1 MLVDDTP
8 GLQRGIAGPALR
20 RNRFGEGCAMAQ
32 MPKELNA
39 FAAKVAEML
48 RKLQPDYAIKLIGT
62 SELLVDGRR
71 LDLDNLF
78 RMVSHDRVRGR
89 EIVEHYLEQLFCDN
103 SLDQTDLGFDLIKD
117 RIMPRIQPESIFEH
131 LSRELVAHVPFVN
144 GTVIVFVMDMPN
156 MTISI
161 TTEQMIRWGVSSE
174 ELEEIARQNLNSY
187 SPELDMQFVESKEG
201 GHAAIIGEQDG
212 YDAARVLLGG
222 LHSTLVDRLGPDF
235 LVAIPA
241 RDMFVA
247 LSAGPSPFLQ
257 RLHRRVVQDYSRL
270 PYPIT
275 DEFFLVTRD
284 GVAGTILEDFGIERL
299 SEIGPEAFGD
309 GHDEGREAA

>member
-1 MLVDDTP
+1 
-8 GLQRGIAGPALR
+8 
-20 RNRFGEGCAMAQ
+20 MAQ
-32 MPKELNA
+32 MPRELDA

-48 RKLQPDYAIKLIGT
+48 RKLQPEFAIKLIGT

-89 EIVEHYLEQLFCDN
+89 EIVEHYLQQLFCDD
-103 SLDQTDLGFDLIKD
+103 SLEQPELGFDLIKN

-161 TTEQMIRWGVSSE
+161 TTEQLVRWGVTPE
-174 ELEEIARQNLNSY
+174 ELDVIARQNLESY
-187 SPELDMQFVESKEG
+187 TPELDMQFVESKEG

-222 LHSTLVDRLGPDF
+222 LQATLAGRLGPDF

-257 RLHRRVVQDYSRL
+257 RLHRRVVQDYTRL

-284 GVAGTILEDFGIERL
+284 GVAGTVLEDFGVKRL
-299 SEIGPEAFGD
+299 TEVGPEAFGE
-309 GHDEGREAA
+309 GQDEGREAA

>member
-1 MLVDDTP
+1 
-8 GLQRGIAGPALR
+8 
-20 RNRFGEGCAMAQ
+20 MAQ
-32 MPKELNA
+32 MPRELDA
-39 FAAKVAEML
+39 FAAKVADML
-48 RKLQPDYAIKLIGT
+48 RKLQPEFAIKLIGT

-71 LDLDNLF
+71 LDLDNLY

-89 EIVEHYLEQLFCDN
+89 EIVEHYLQQLFCDD
-103 SLDQTDLGFDLIKD
+103 SLEQTDLGFDLVRS
-117 RIMPRIQPESIFEH
+117 RIMPRIQPESIFDH

-161 TTEQMIRWGVSSE
+161 TTEQLVRWGVTPE
-174 ELEEIARQNLNSY
+174 ELDVIARQNLDGY
-187 SPELDMQFVESKEG
+187 TPELDMQFVESKEG

-222 LHSTLVDRLGPDF
+222 LQATLAGRLGPDF

-247 LSAGPSPFLQ
+247 LSAGPTPFLQ
-257 RLHRRVVQDYSRL
+257 RLHRRVVQDYTRL

-275 DEFFLVTRD
+275 DDFFLVTRD
-284 GVAGTILEDFGIERL
+284 GVAGTVLEDFGIQRL
-299 SEIGPEAFGD
+299 TEIGPEAFGD
-309 GHDEGREAA
+309 GLDDGREAA